1 MSKKTYLP
9 QLAKEI
15 NYLGKYAFEHRAK
28 LYETIDS
35 TEIWSN
41 EEKATA
47 KKLVDD
53 LIASF
58 EIYRKFWVAYSKGIV

>member
-1 MSKKTYLP
+1 MSEKTYLP
-9 QLAKEI
+9 QLAKEVS
-15 NYLGKYAFEHRAK
+15 YLGKYAFEHRAK

-35 TEIWSN
+35 TEMWSS
-41 EEKATA
+41 EEKVIA

-58 EIYRKFWVAYSKGIV
+58 ETYRKFWVAYSRGRL